1 MTKNEDLPAQ
11 IAQLAVPADD
21 LLAIVARG
29 DLLSDGTYGR
39 VWVVV
44 TGQRLRVVEEAPSGP
59 HLRYDLALIDLRSPR
74 TEEMVGGGVL
84 QARVDGVPTDLVRY
98 SNGSSAD
105 FGRLGRYLTDVAQ
118 YHEWRRRKENGRLQ
132 PDEPEIKP
140 PEPTKD
146 ESELKRCPRC
156 DLPLIEGSRVCP
168 ACFKK
173 HRVILR
179 ILAYLKP
186 QWHAT
191 ALFVLLLLTGTAVSL
206 VPPYLTRPLVD
217 HVLTGTT
224 RPTPERLALLGWL
237 VLAMAGSGVVV
248 LLVGILRGRLVALL
262 ATRLGHQLRSEVFRC
277 LQGQS
282 LRYFDKHK
290 TGALMTRVGQDTQAL
305 ETALIDGV
313 PYFISNILTL
323 VAIAGILFWLN
334 WRLTLVLFIP
344 APLVALLSRWCWGR
358 LMRIMQRDYHVR
370 SRLNSVLNDSLSG
383 VRVIKAF
390 AQEPQEMRRFDKLSG
405 DLSGSLFLVE
415 KMWATYFPIITF
427 VTGIGAMVVWYF
439 GGRGVIGGRS
449 MTPGT
454 LLAFVAYL
462 GMFYGPL
469 QFLSRI
475 SDWLIRALASAE
487 RVFEIIDKEPDVPES
502 TDAVAMPVL
511 QGHVEFRDVSF
522 GYDAQKLVLKRINL
536 DVAPGEMIGLVGK
549 SGAGKT
555 SMINVLCRFYD
566 VQEGA
571 ILIDGTDLRRILQ
584 QDFRGQ
590 IGVVLQ
596 DTFLFNDTIHANIR
610 YARPDASPQA
620 VMAAAKAANA
630 HDFIVNKPDGYDTVV
645 GERGTKLSGGERQR
659 IAIARAILHNPRI
672 LILDEATSNVDAD
685 TEKEIQDALARLI
698 EGRTV
703 IAIAHRLSTLRNAD
717 RLVVL
722 KEGEIVEIGTH
733 DELMA
738 KEGEF
743 YRLVELQ
750 RQTSAIRAVGGG
762 KEEKA

>member
-1 MTKNEDLPAQ
+1 
-11 IAQLAVPADD
+11 
-21 LLAIVARG
+21 
-29 DLLSDGTYGR
+29 
-39 VWVVV
+39 
-44 TGQRLRVVEEAPSGP
+44 
-59 HLRYDLALIDLRSPR
+59 
-74 TEEMVGGGVL
+74 
-84 QARVDGVPTDLVRY
+84 
-98 SNGSSAD
+98 
-105 FGRLGRYLTDVAQ
+105 
-118 YHEWRRRKENGRLQ
+118 
-132 PDEPEIKP
+132 
-140 PEPTKD
+140 
-146 ESELKRCPRC
+146 
-156 DLPLIEGSRVCP
+156 
-168 ACFKK
+168 
-173 HRVILR
+173 
-179 ILAYLKP
+179 
-186 QWHAT
+186 
-191 ALFVLLLLTGTAVSL
+191 
-206 VPPYLTRPLVD
+206 
-217 HVLTGTT
+217 
-224 RPTPERLALLGWL
+224 
-237 VLAMAGSGVVV
+237 
-248 LLVGILRGRLVALL
+248 VALL

-282 LRYFDKHK
+282 LRFFDKHK

-323 VAIAGILFWLN
+323 LAIAGILFWLN
-334 WRLTLVLFIP
+334 WRLTLVLFVP

-358 LMRIMQRDYHVR
+358 LMRIMQRYLHVR

-390 AQEPQEMRRFDKLSG
+390 AQEPQEMRRFDRLSG
-405 DLSGSLFLVE
+405 DLGGSLFLVE

-427 VTGIGAMVVWYF
+427 LTGIGALVVWYF
-439 GGRGVIGGRS
+439 GGRSVIGGRS

-502 TDAVAMPVL
+502 TEAVAMPVL
-511 QGHVEFRDVSF
+511 RGHVEFRDVSF
-522 GYDAQKLVLKRINL
+522 GYEAQKLVLKRINL
-536 DVAPGEMIGLVGK
+536 DIAPGEMIGLVGK

-555 SMINVLCRFYD
+555 STINVLCRFYD

-571 ILIDGTDLRRILQ
+571 ILIDGVDLRRILQ
-584 QDFRGQ
+584 QDLRRQ

-630 HDFIVNKPDGYDTVV
+630 HDFIVNRPDGYDTVV

-659 IAIARAILHNPRI
+659 IAIARAILHDPRI

-698 EGRTV
+698 KGRTV
-703 IAIAHRLSTLRNAD
+703 IAIAHRLSTLRNAH

-738 KEGEF
+738 KQGEF
-743 YRLVELQ
+743 YGLVELQ
-750 RQTSAIRAVGGG
+750 KQTSAIRAVGGG
-762 KEEKA
+762 KEEKG

>member
-1 MTKNEDLPAQ
+1 
-11 IAQLAVPADD
+11 
-21 LLAIVARG
+21 
-29 DLLSDGTYGR
+29 
-39 VWVVV
+39 
-44 TGQRLRVVEEAPSGP
+44 
-59 HLRYDLALIDLRSPR
+59 
-74 TEEMVGGGVL
+74 
-84 QARVDGVPTDLVRY
+84 
-98 SNGSSAD
+98 
-105 FGRLGRYLTDVAQ
+105 
-118 YHEWRRRKENGRLQ
+118 
-132 PDEPEIKP
+132 
-140 PEPTKD
+140 
-146 ESELKRCPRC
+146 
-156 DLPLIEGSRVCP
+156 
-168 ACFKK
+168 
-173 HRVILR
+173 
-179 ILAYLKP
+179 
-186 QWHAT
+186 
-191 ALFVLLLLTGTAVSL
+191 
-206 VPPYLTRPLVD
+206 
-217 HVLTGTT
+217 
-224 RPTPERLALLGWL
+224 
-237 VLAMAGSGVVV
+237 
-248 LLVGILRGRLVALL
+248 
-262 ATRLGHQLRSEVFRC
+262 
-277 LQGQS
+277 
-282 LRYFDKHK
+282 
-290 TGALMTRVGQDTQAL
+290 
-305 ETALIDGV
+305 
-313 PYFISNILTL
+313 
-323 VAIAGILFWLN
+323 
-334 WRLTLVLFIP
+334 
-344 APLVALLSRWCWGR
+344 
-358 LMRIMQRDYHVR
+358 
-370 SRLNSVLNDSLSG
+370 
-383 VRVIKAF
+383 
-390 AQEPQEMRRFDKLSG
+390 
-405 DLSGSLFLVE
+405 
-415 KMWATYFPIITF
+415 
-427 VTGIGAMVVWYF
+427 
-439 GGRGVIGGRS
+439 
-449 MTPGT
+449 
-454 LLAFVAYL
+454 
-462 GMFYGPL
+462 
-469 QFLSRI
+469 
-475 SDWLIRALASAE
+475 
-487 RVFEIIDKEPDVPES
+487 
-502 TDAVAMPVL
+502 
-511 QGHVEFRDVSF
+511 
-522 GYDAQKLVLKRINL
+522 
-536 DVAPGEMIGLVGK
+536 MIGLVGK

>member
-1 MTKNEDLPAQ
+1 LTRNEDLPPT
-11 IAQLAVPADD
+11 IAELAVPPDD
-21 LLAIVARG
+21 PPVLVARG
-29 DLLSDGTYGR
+29 DLLADGAFGQ

-44 TGQRLRVVEEAPSGP
+44 AGKRLRVVEETSSGP
-59 HLRYDLALIDLRSPR
+59 QLRHDLLLEGLRSPR
-74 TEEMVGGGVL
+74 TEELVGGGVL
-84 QARVDGVPTDLVRY
+84 QARLDGVPTDLVRY
-98 SNGSSAD
+98 TNGSSTD
-105 FGRLGRYLTDVAQ
+105 FSRLGRYLTDVAK
-118 YHEWRRRKENGRLQ
+118 YHDWLRRKEKGRLQ

-140 PEPTKD
+140 PEPAKD
-146 ESELKRCPRC
+146 ESEPKRCPRC

-186 QWHAT
+186 QWQAT
-191 ALFVLLLLTGTAVSL
+191 ALFVLLLLAGTAVSL

-217 HVLTGTT
+217 GVLTSTA
-224 RPTPERLALLGWL
+224 RPGPERLALLGWL
-237 VLAMAGSGVVV
+237 VLAMAGSGLGV
-248 LLVGILRGRLVALL
+248 LLVGIWRGRLVALL

-282 LRYFDKHK
+282 LRFFDKHK
-290 TGALMTRVGQDTQAL
+290 TGALMTRIAQDTQAL
-305 ETALIDGV
+305 EAALIDGV
-313 PYFISNILTL
+313 PYFVSNILTL
-323 VAIAGILFWLN
+323 LAIAGILFWLN
-334 WRLTLVLFIP
+334 WRLTLVLFVP
-344 APLVALLSRWCWGR
+344 GPLVALLSRWCWSR
-358 LMRIMQRDYHVR
+358 LIRIMQRYFHVR

-390 AQEPQEMRRFDKLSG
+390 AQEPQETRRFDRLSG

-427 VTGIGAMVVWYF
+427 VTGIGALVVWYF
-439 GGRGVIGGRS
+439 GGRGVIGGGS

-487 RVFEIIDKEPDVPES
+487 RIFEIIDKEPDVPES
-502 TDAVAMPVL
+502 TEAVAMPVL
-511 QGHVEFRDVSF
+511 RGHVEFRDVNF
-522 GYDAQKLVLKRINL
+522 GYDEQKAVLKRINL

-555 SMINVLCRFYD
+555 STINVLCRFYD

-571 ILIDGTDLRRILQ
+571 ILIDGVDLRRILQ
-584 QDFRGQ
+584 QDLRRQ

-610 YARPDASPQA
+610 YARPDAGPEE

-645 GERGTKLSGGERQR
+645 GERGAKLSGGERQR

-703 IAIAHRLSTLRNAD
+703 FAIAHRLSTLRNAH

-733 DELMA
+733 DELIA
-738 KEGEF
+738 KQGEF
-743 YRLVELQ
+743 FRLVELQ
-750 RQTSAIRAVGGG
+750 KQTSAIRAVGGG
-762 KEEKA
+762 KEEKG